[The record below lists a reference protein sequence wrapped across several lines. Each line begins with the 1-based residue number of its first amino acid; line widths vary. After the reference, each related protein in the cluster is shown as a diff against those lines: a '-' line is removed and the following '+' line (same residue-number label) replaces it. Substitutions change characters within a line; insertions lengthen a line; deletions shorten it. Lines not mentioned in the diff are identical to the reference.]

1 MYIHLHIYIYINIY
15 LYIYTYILH
24 IYIYIYITLSQVIRI
39 ASHSNQVLR
48 VKLWC
53 ASRELWNHI
62 VQMQWKSGC
71 TSVLYNDVAS
81 KEFRLCNY
89 RALKSSCT
97 IGVKIRL
104 CYCNV
109 EWHCR
114 QMVQV
119 YVNMFCFFKLTL
131 TLINL

>member
-1 MYIHLHIYIYINIY
+1 MYIHLHIYIYIYKYIS
-15 LYIYTYILH
+15 LYIYISIL
-24 IYIYIYITLSQVIRI
+24 YIYIYITLSQVIRI

-48 VKLWC
+48 VKLRC

-71 TSVLYNDVAS
+71 TSVLYNDVTS
-81 KEFRLCNY
+81 KEFRLCKY

-97 IGVKIRL
+97 IGVRIRL

-109 EWHCR
+109 EWYCR
-114 QMVQV
+114 QMVQF
-119 YVNMFCFFKLTL
+119 YVNMLCFFKLPL